1 MFGSD
6 GSHLIM
12 AVVYV
17 RNSRYG
23 EVFVNIQILDVFVL
37 GYVWSS

>member
-23 EVFVNIQILDVFVL
+23 EVFVSTQIMDVFVL